1 MNLALPKIHRWL
13 VPALCLAAA
22 CAEAR
27 GEGPAGSGDKTEKAG
42 SPETASEDEKVG
54 GTLALQPLG
63 PVDKEAIETA
73 AGAIKTYYQWRVKLL
88 DEQELPKE
96 AWYKPRKRWRAEII
110 LAWLEPRKPKWADKI
125 MGITVKDISTTKG
138 KVKDWGICGL
148 ADMDGPASVISTLR
162 IKRKLGK
169 GTKKEKHEKYLRR
182 LADLTAHEFGHQL
195 GLGHCPNKGCIM
207 ADAKGTVLTFDLS
220 TSKLCDDCRQEL
232 IKRGWALP

>member
-1 MNLALPKIHRWL
+1 MNGRFQKHTLLLAA
-13 VPALCLAAA
+13 VLCLAAA

-27 GEGPAGSGDKTEKAG
+27 AADPSGE
-42 SPETASEDEKVG
+42 ETYA

-73 AGAIKTYYQWRVKLL
+73 AKSIKTYYQWRVKLL
-88 DEQELPKE
+88 DGQDLPKE

-125 MGITVKDISTTKG
+125 MALTTKDISTTKG

-148 ADMDGPASVISTLR
+148 ADMDGPASVVSTLR

-182 LADLTAHEFGHQL
+182 LSDLTAHEFGHQL
-195 GLGHCPNKGCIM
+195 GLDHCPNKGCIM
-207 ADAKGTVLTFDLS
+207 ADAKGTVLTFDQS
-220 TSKLCDDCRQEL
+220 TSKLCDECRQKL
-232 IKRGWALP
+232 VKAGWALP